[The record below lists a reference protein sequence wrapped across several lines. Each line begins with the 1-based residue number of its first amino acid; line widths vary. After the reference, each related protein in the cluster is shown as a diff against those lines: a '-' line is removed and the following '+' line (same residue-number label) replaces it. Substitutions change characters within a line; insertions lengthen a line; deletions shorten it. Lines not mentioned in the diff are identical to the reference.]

1 MEDKNYSAV
10 PPPPSLTDNG
20 SAVNFSDALSRAR
33 AIAEK
38 LKQTPASS
46 TATISPEPPSAG
58 IKRGYEDSS
67 PSSFSQTNDRENK
80 RGAYDVG
87 SSRPSYTS
95 SEPRRY
101 GLGSD
106 ERRST
111 PSYGTN
117 ASRQEEYNVP
127 NHMVGLLIGKGGE
140 NLKKIERVSGVSK
153 VQFAAGEQDQ
163 ISIAR
168 DMIRQMVDDAKTN
181 EANRNAGPPGGG
193 YHYQGNMGGNSIQ
206 IRIPVPKIGL
216 VIGRGGETIRDF
228 EQQSR
233 AKIILPS
240 DSTGDINNE
249 RAVTL
254 IGDDAAVQHAK
265 QLIEDIVFGSPNLPA
280 PRYSQYGAPHG
291 VGGVG
296 GGGGGPNDQ
305 RIYVPIPATVV
316 GLIIGRG
323 GETIRYFQEQS
334 GARVKVDLSGDPN
347 AEERNV
353 CITGEPQALAVAKR
367 LVEEKVAEANP
378 EYAARYSSPDYTS
391 FYEQQFQQYDYS
403 QYYAQYGYDQYQAYA
418 QYNYAGYQP
427 TATAPGATPESGA
440 PGTETETPATGA
452 ESTTDQ
458 KSTAEAAAAYY
469 AHYYGQPQT
478 QEQKDAYNQ
487 WFQQYYGQ
495 YYNQQPSQVESQ
507 ERGSSS
513 PVETKQDEET
523 KKESEDDEDNKK
535 EESE

>member
-20 SAVNFSDALSRAR
+20 STVNFSDALSRAR

-38 LKQTPASS
+38 LKQTPTPGPAAS
-46 TATISPEPPSAG
+46 PVEPPAAG
-58 IKRGYEDSS
+58 IKRGHEDSS
-67 PSSFSQTNDRENK
+67 SSSFSSPNDRENK

-87 SSRPSYTS
+87 ASRPAYTS

-101 GLGSD
+101 GLGSE
-106 ERRST
+106 ERRGTST
-111 PSYGTN
+111 YGA
-117 ASRQEEYNVP
+117 ASGRQEEYSVP

-153 VQFAAGEQDQ
+153 VQFAA
-163 ISIAR
+163 AR
-168 DMIRQMVDDAKTN
+168 DMIRQMVDDAKAN
-181 EANRNAGPPGGG
+181 EANRTTGPPGGG
-193 YHYQGNMGGNSIQ
+193 YHYQGNMHSNSIQ
-206 IRIPVPKIGL
+206 VRIPVPKIGL
-216 VIGRGGETIRDF
+216 VIGRGGETIREF

-240 DSTGDINNE
+240 DSAGDINNE

-254 IGDDAAVQHAK
+254 IGDEAAVQHAK
-265 QLIEDIVFGSPNLPA
+265 QLIEDIVFGSPNLA
-280 PRYSQYGAPHG
+280 TPRYSQYGASHG
-291 VGGVG
+291 MGV
-296 GGGGGPNDQ
+296 GGGPNDQ

-367 LVEEKVAEANP
+367 LVEEKVAE
-378 EYAARYSSPDYTS
+378 
-391 FYEQQFQQYDYS
+391 FQQYDYS

-418 QYNYAGYQP
+418 QYNYGGYQP
-427 TATAPGATPESGA
+427 GTATPAPAPGTTPESTPA
-440 PGTETETPATGA
+440 VANTPASTTETDNN
-452 ESTTDQ
+452 SDQ

-495 YYNQQPSQVESQ
+495 YYNQQSDSQ
-507 ERGSSS
+507 ERANPSLT
-513 PVETKQDEET
+513 EADQEET
-523 KKESEDDEDNKK
+523 KADEKTDKNSQSEEDDKK
-535 EESE
+535 DDSQSENQDENENENEEEAGDSE